1 MSSSPEAPWY
11 SLDWRAASHHPATCP
26 SDNSFMNLRQA
37 GAKPFNCSLLPTLFF
52 LSFSSPGHWWVGMS
66 EVRAQELR
74 SVGGLSPTLPRA
86 PGGTWGA
93 DCGVSEPHPETTPP
107 QSRNSLW
114 PTILGGI
121 FPSVGL

>member
-52 LSFSSPGHWWVGMS
+52 LSFSSFHHCCRLESAVFPNIVLSFSFPDAYLQVCLKPKLKGELWGLGVKKKLGKL
-66 EVRAQELR
+66 QEL
-74 SVGGLSPTLPRA
+74 SLPGKVVNILKDIMGGM
-86 PGGTWGA
+86 
-93 DCGVSEPHPETTPP
+93 
-107 QSRNSLW
+107 
-114 PTILGGI
+114 
-121 FPSVGL
+121 